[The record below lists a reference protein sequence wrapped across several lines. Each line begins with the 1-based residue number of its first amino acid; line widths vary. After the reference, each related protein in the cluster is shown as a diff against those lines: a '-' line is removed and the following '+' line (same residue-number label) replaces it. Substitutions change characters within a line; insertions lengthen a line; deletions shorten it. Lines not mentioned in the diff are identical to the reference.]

1 MKNMFYAAVALA
13 VCIAATPADAAK
25 KSAKS
30 GSSTKTA
37 VIECMKQYGAWYDAA
52 TKRWT
57 MQGPYYHM
65 ASRADAVDRCVAQ
78 RTGQP
83 IRAVMQEQTVR

>member
-1 MKNMFYAAVALA
+1 MKTMLYAAAAALIL
-13 VCIAATPADAAK
+13 CATPVEAAK
-25 KSAKS
+25 KNAKG
-30 GSSTKTA
+30 GSSHKAA

-52 TKRWT
+52 NKRWT

-65 ASRADAVDRCVAQ
+65 ASRADAVDRCVAE

-83 IRAVMQEQTVR
+83 IRAVMQERTVRQ